1 MIVGIMGSSGSG
13 KTSLAR
19 LIEEMGYFRISL
31 DDLAKRITP
40 SLLGQIQAEFGPEV
54 VVDGQLDRK
63 RLGDLTFSDAE
74 ALDRLSAIFV
84 DPLWDALRGEM
95 SSHEKVVV
103 EGYDLPVGLVPDL
116 LIHVTAP
123 DAVLIS
129 RLIIREP
136 GTSLDT
142 LRNRL
147 ERQKRTV
154 VPPGLKV
161 VEINTVMFERDQL
174 AEHVRSLVSDLVRA

>member
-1 MIVGIMGSSGSG
+1 
-13 KTSLAR
+13 
-19 LIEEMGYFRISL
+19 
-31 DDLAKRITP
+31 
-40 SLLGQIQAEFGPEV
+40 
-54 VVDGQLDRK
+54 
-63 RLGDLTFSDAE
+63 
-74 ALDRLSAIFV
+74 
-84 DPLWDALRGEM
+84 M